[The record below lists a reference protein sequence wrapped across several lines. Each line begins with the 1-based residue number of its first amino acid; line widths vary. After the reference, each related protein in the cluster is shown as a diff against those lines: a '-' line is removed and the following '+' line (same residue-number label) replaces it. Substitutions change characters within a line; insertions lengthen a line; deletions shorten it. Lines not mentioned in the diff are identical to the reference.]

1 MDKYKYAYLYS
12 IMKKKHDS
20 QIKVGK
26 LLGVSDL
33 TIRKKLA
40 GKTDWT
46 ISEINKLCK
55 HYKKDF
61 YELFKTED

>member
-1 MDKYKYAYLYS
+1 MRNYKYAYLYS
-12 IMKKKHDS
+12 VMRKKHDS
-20 QIKVGK
+20 QIKAGK

-46 ISEINKLCK
+46 ISEIEILCS
-55 HYKKDF
+55 HYKKNY
-61 YELFKTED
+61 YELFKTEE